1 MRFPVLAPLPGCGF
15 ESQGNLA
22 WLALLA
28 RQATLLARLQ
38 RAKGSLEG
46 CLESSQGWSAATPLV
61 LPFSIIGAHRRCAR
75 N

>member
-1 MRFPVLAPLPGCGF
+1 MRIPVLAPLPGCGL
-15 ESQGNLA
+15 SSTVNLA

-46 CLESSQGWSAATPLV
+46 CSDSSQGWSEATPLV
-61 LPFSIIGAHRRCAR
+61 LPFSIPRTPEVCEE
-75 N
+75 